1 MTITHDRNLK
11 AFFNTPKKGTSSEV
25 RGRPDQVN
33 IITSFYWVYFL
44 EYISKIGHPETN
56 SQTAENIISDSR

>member
-11 AFFNTPKKGTSSEV
+11 AFFNTPKKGPSSEV

-44 EYISKIGHPETN
+44 IGHPETN